1 MVINMKLDWKRVS
14 LHKCLLQSDVYRGTQ
29 GRLIRRIA
37 FIALVTCVL
46 LVGQR
51 VYFFINQSFDFIS
64 STAVSF
70 TAVATFVWVSYR
82 LTQYQPVADFLIDV
96 QRESLKVSWCTWEE
110 LRRTTGIIL
119 AAMVIFSVYL
129 FACDV
134 IWQFLLKSLSV
145 LRI

>member
-1 MVINMKLDWKRVS
+1 MKLDWKRVP
-14 LHKCLLQSDVYRGTQ
+14 LHKCLLQGEIYRGTQ
-29 GRLIRRIA
+29 GRLIRRLV
-37 FIALVTCVL
+37 FIALVSCVI

-51 VYFFINQSFDFIS
+51 VYSFINQSFDFIS

-70 TAVATFVWVSYR
+70 AAVATFVWVSYR
-82 LTQYQPVADFLIDV
+82 LTQYQPIADFLIDV
-96 QRESLKVSWCTWEE
+96 QRESLKVSWCTWVE

-134 IWQFLLKSLSV
+134 TWQFLLKSILV